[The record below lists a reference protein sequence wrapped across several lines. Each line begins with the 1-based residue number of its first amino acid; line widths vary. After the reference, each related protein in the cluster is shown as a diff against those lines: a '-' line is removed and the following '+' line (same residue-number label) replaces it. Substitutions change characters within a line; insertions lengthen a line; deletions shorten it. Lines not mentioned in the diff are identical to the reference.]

1 MLVPSVVISALYAYV
16 QGFAKYTLDATLVIA
31 VTFLGTAV
39 AATILP
45 WRRPRIWANSPA
57 ARYKVVGLPAIAI
70 AGAATAAF
78 ILLNLYAWMTNGAY
92 GINDQS
98 SLIYMGALY
107 LLAIVIYVAA
117 WYVRRR
123 EGVNLSQI
131 HAEIPSE

>member
-1 MLVPSVVISALYAYV
+1 M
-16 QGFAKYTLDATLVIA
+16 IA
-31 VTFLGTAV
+31 VTFLGMTL
-39 AATILP
+39 AARTLP

-57 ARYKVVGLPAIAI
+57 ARYNIAGLPAIAI
-70 AGAATAAF
+70 AGATTAAF
-78 ILLNLYAWMTNGAY
+78 IILNLYAWATNGAY
-92 GINDQS
+92 GINNES